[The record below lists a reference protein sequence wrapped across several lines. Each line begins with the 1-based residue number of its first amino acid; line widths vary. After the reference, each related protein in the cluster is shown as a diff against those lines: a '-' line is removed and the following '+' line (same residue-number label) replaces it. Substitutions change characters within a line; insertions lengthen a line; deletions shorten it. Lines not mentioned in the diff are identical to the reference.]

1 MCYRSGQKIFGSD
14 FNFFILNL
22 IINSLIL
29 MNLNQDLNNLTVEL
43 KAGLKQILESFKTN
57 VLMFMGTQ
65 PQVWQQVLQI
75 FTMVQKYSYR
85 RLFSNNNILFIQK

>member
-1 MCYRSGQKIFGSD
+1 
-14 FNFFILNL
+14 
-22 IINSLIL
+22 